1 MPETAEQLM
10 RSRYSAF
17 AIHNEAYL
25 LASWHASTRPTE
37 NITDASAKWL
47 GLQVKAAHQ
56 EADQATVQFVARC
69 RIAGRGQRLE
79 ATSRFVRES
88 GRWWY
93 VDDEDEPK

>member
-1 MPETAEQLM
+1 
-10 RSRYSAF
+10 
-17 AIHNEAYL
+17 
-25 LASWHASTRPTE
+25 
-37 NITDASAKWL
+37 L

-56 EADQATVQFVARC
+56 VADQATVQFVARC

-79 ATSRFVRES
+79 ETSRFVRES